1 MYLVVIFRKE
11 KQREAQD
18 VDGDLGGLVGNLLY
32 IDTSRCEGRHES
44 A

>member
-1 MYLVVIFRKE
+1 MHLVLVFREE
-11 KQREAQD
+11 KKREAQD

-32 IDTSRCEGRHES
+32 IDTSRCESRHES